1 MGSSPTYRLP
11 SRGGTWHFR
20 YWIFWYCLNFS
31 KMISCRRLRELRSSM
46 RSLQNWNRTMS
57 RRSRPREASPWPR
70 MILRRPTNFCCWS
83 FHSSMSVGLT
93 TSSLVYRYSTRFE
106 LRNPGWR
113 YFQYYYTQA
122 LVRSQVDYYGCST
135 RLHSKIGTSSD
146 MWTANDFNS
155 NLDKKLAEIRALSI
169 VGS

>member
-1 MGSSPTYRLP
+1 M
-11 SRGGTWHFR
+11 
-20 YWIFWYCLNFS
+20 
-31 KMISCRRLRELRSSM
+31 
-46 RSLQNWNRTMS
+46 QNGRITFF
-57 RRSRPREASPWPR
+57 
-70 MILRRPTNFCCWS
+70 LC
-83 FHSSMSVGLT
+83 
-93 TSSLVYRYSTRFE
+93 
-106 LRNPGWR
+106 
-113 YFQYYYTQA
+113 YTQA